1 MHMQAECTPD
11 QLIVQHF
18 TPFDA
23 QHPRCDYGQ
32 VYARMVEQNFRASTS
47 NLITIFILTP
57 PMQFHI
63 AQMDVLIIFIIMPLT
78 DLPVLGQLLAT
89 IFGILQSFL
98 FIPWNFLDVLLLYYQ
113 HNTANS
119 VDQRY

>member
-1 MHMQAECTPD
+1 
-11 QLIVQHF
+11 
-18 TPFDA
+18 
-23 QHPRCDYGQ
+23 
-32 VYARMVEQNFRASTS
+32 
-47 NLITIFILTP
+47 
-57 PMQFHI
+57 MQFHI

-89 IFGILQSFL
+89 IFGILLSFL